1 MLKKLLFIAAMSS
14 ALFGFHTAELNINDK
29 DFEGKLRFDMG
40 QFNETVMPDSIFFGI
55 GYIKGSEEHS
65 DFPTADGLVEAAF
78 LMQRPFGSSEN
89 LLIGMGIK
97 YEYSRIKESDFSAL
111 PIGLEA
117 RYLLPVSVGVPMYVG
132 GIFYYSPEVLTFN
145 DAKNYIEYRAN
156 FDMELIER
164 GHVVIGYRN
173 IDLNTNAKDM
183 NYNHS
188 WYLGFKFQF

>member
-1 MLKKLLFIAAMSS
+1 MLKKLLFIIALST

-29 DFEGKLRFDMG
+29 DFEGKLRFDVG

-65 DFPTADGLVEAAF
+65 DFPSTEGLVEAAF
-78 LMQRPFGSSEN
+78 LMQRPFGNSEN

-117 RYLLPVSVGVPMYVG
+117 RYRLPVSVGVPMYIG
-132 GIFYYSPEVLTFN
+132 GLFYYSPEVLTFN

-156 FDMELIER
+156 FDVELIER
-164 GHVVIGYRN
+164 GHVILGYRN
-173 IDLNTNAKDM
+173 IDLNSDVKDM
-183 NYNHS
+183 NYNRS

>member
-97 YEYSRIKESDFSAL
+97 YEYSRIRESDFSAL

-117 RYLLPVSVGVPMYVG
+117 RYLLPISVGVPMYVG

-173 IDLNTNAKDM
+173 IDLNTDVKDM

>member
-97 YEYSRIKESDFSAL
+97 YEYSRIRESDFSAL

-173 IDLNTNAKDM
+173 IDLNTDVKDM